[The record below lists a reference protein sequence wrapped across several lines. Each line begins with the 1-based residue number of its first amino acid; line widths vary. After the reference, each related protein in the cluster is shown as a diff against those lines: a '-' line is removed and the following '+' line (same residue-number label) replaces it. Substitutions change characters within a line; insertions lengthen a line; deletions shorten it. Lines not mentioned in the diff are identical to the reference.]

1 MIRNGINFML
11 KPPKNLKCPICGKKC
26 YLHEKTSNYACI
38 DSNCDFAVG
47 SKEYYLKLFRRC
59 INDKK
64 CDFSATTFKG
74 KWFIM
79 YNKEPPARTAFG

>member
-26 YLHEKTSNYACI
+26 YLHERTGNYACI
-38 DSNCDFAVG
+38 DFHCDFAIG

-59 INDKK
+59 ICEYK
-64 CDFSATTFKG
+64 
-74 KWFIM
+74 
-79 YNKEPPARTAFG
+79 